1 VNANARK
8 RKAVPSVKNQ
18 RVIQVFVGSPGD
30 VAEER
35 KRAFKVIESINRR

>member
-1 VNANARK
+1 MK
-8 RKAVPSVKNQ
+8 DQ

-35 KRAFKVIESINRR
+35 NLAFQVIQRVNEDRFLPAG